1 MNAAPTL
8 IIFDLVSTLTDAGPR
23 YAKAYR
29 DVCISHGLPAPE
41 TGHILEALGDKNLRQ
56 IIADYSPDLQP
67 AQIPAFMNA
76 CNTYCDNLLDSGS
89 WVEHLMPDVG
99 ASLYDLTAK
108 GYTLGIYSGTREDAI
123 HAQIA
128 YHGIGAYFDNALIRG
143 KDNARDAGLS
153 SADLKAQQIAGI
165 AAQFALRHNADSDI
179 LVVGD
184 SLSDLEAARAVDCRF
199 VGISPRTSTAR
210 RLHDAG
216 AHWILP
222 SVDVLARTLPAIA
235 PAPAEKKA
243 FILRHG

>member
-1 MNAAPTL
+1 MNTAPTL

-29 DVCISHGLPAPE
+29 DVCLTHGLPAPE
-41 TGHILEALGDKNLRQ
+41 AGHILEALGDKSLRQ

-76 CNTYCDNLLDSGS
+76 CNTYCDNLLDSGA
-89 WVEHLMPDVG
+89 WIEHLMPDVG
-99 ASLYDLTAK
+99 SSLHDLTAK

-128 YHGIGAYFDNALIRG
+128 YHGIGAYFDPALIRG
-143 KDNARDAGLS
+143 KDNVRDAGLG
-153 SADLKAQQIAGI
+153 SADLKAQQIADI
-165 AAQFALRHNADSDI
+165 AAKFALSNPADSDI

-184 SLSDLEAARAVDCRF
+184 SISDLEAARAVDCRF
-199 VGISPRTSTAR
+199 VGISARTATAR

-216 AHWILP
+216 ASWILP
-222 SVDVLARTLPAIA
+222 SVDVLARTLPAIS
-235 PAPAEKKA
+235 PAPAEKKTFA
-243 FILRHG
+243 FRHG